1 MKMELILH
9 SAAIWAENINEAQE
23 EKFHMFSLMFGREKL
38 HLKEMYWFSEPGK
51 VWGGRWR

>member
-1 MKMELILH
+1 MELILH